1 MMCVMIM
8 CAAAAAASCG
18 MLLTGTRLHRSL
30 KSTESYV
37 ATECSSNVTS
47 VTHSRCMATVMTV
60 DVHTGRRVRLQLPP
74 YPGAECFDL
83 SYQDKQ
89 VLLWLATISAGSP
102 SAVLGCFVE
111 TGNKTVSIG
120 LTNHRLPIER
130 KAEA

>member
-1 MMCVMIM
+1 
-8 CAAAAAASCG
+8 
-18 MLLTGTRLHRSL
+18 
-30 KSTESYV
+30 
-37 ATECSSNVTS
+37 
-47 VTHSRCMATVMTV
+47 MTV

-102 SAVLGCFVE
+102 SAVFGCFVE

-120 LTNHRLPIER
+120 LYKRASDSFQVPFFVFGAIFLIICV
-130 KAEA
+130 ACAVLLAVGACLD

>member
-1 MMCVMIM
+1 
-8 CAAAAAASCG
+8 
-18 MLLTGTRLHRSL
+18 
-30 KSTESYV
+30 
-37 ATECSSNVTS
+37 
-47 VTHSRCMATVMTV
+47 MATVMTV

-102 SAVLGCFVE
+102 SAVFGCFVE

-120 LTNHRLPIER
+120 LTSER
-130 KAEA
+130 AILSRFRSLCLVPSF